1 MYYMHF
7 INNTAMFVLS
17 NIYVQLKL
25 HSLTIIYRSSI
36 EISVFETNELVYN
49 EIKKQ
54 LNSDK
59 RNFSKVYGGFEA

>member
-1 MYYMHF
+1 MHF

-59 RNFSKVYGGFEA
+59 RNFSKVYGSFEA